1 MHLGFIEQCV
11 APHSWPNMHKQ
22 SAHKFKLHSC
32 VSIILTVCHRFKS
45 PEASTSSS
53 SLLSKVKKIDARD
66 TLHLIDA
73 FHIIAFSPIAAFI

>member
-32 VSIILTVCHRFKS
+32 VSIILTVCHRFS
-45 PEASTSSS
+45 AP
-53 SLLSKVKKIDARD
+53 
-66 TLHLIDA
+66 
-73 FHIIAFSPIAAFI
+73 